1 MWRVLRLAVLAGLVA
16 TLLAA
21 GAVSGAAPARASVSD
36 FAVPPGLK
44 PQVEFWKQ
52 IFGTYSTQQV
62 VIHDTWQL
70 DRIYEVLDFQPLTDS
85 IIGDAAVE
93 AYIREKAQEEKERIR
108 AILLRLHQLGPNPDG
123 LSAEERKISA
133 LFANVNDPSKFLDA
147 AADDRIRSQRG
158 MRERF
163 AAGVEVSRR
172 YLPAMEAVFRREGL
186 PLSLTRLPLV
196 ESCFNVRAY
205 SKVGAAG
212 IWQFMP
218 STGRH
223 YLRIDNA
230 VDERRDPVASTAAA
244 AAHLK
249 ANYDVLNSWPLAITA
264 YNHGRTGMV
273 HAVAAVGSSDIV
285 EIIQHYHGP
294 AFKFA
299 SRNFYAEFLA
309 ALDVEQHFREY
320 FGELSPQRPRGAE
333 SVLVPDYVT
342 LKGLARAAGTD
353 TETLADLNP
362 ALTGEVVAGRLC
374 VPKGYRLQVPPG
386 GSAVFATRYASVA
399 VGEKQTRQRSSAVK
413 VHVVKH
419 RVKKGQTL
427 VAIAKQYGTTVA
439 AIQRRNNLRGAARV
453 KTGQSLIIPTG

>member
-1 MWRVLRLAVLAGLVA
+1 MILTANLPAPA
-16 TLLAA
+16 LAA
-21 GAVSGAAPARASVSD
+21 TAE
-36 FAVPPGLK
+36 FAVPPGLRT
-44 PQVEFWKQ
+44 QVDFWKKV
-52 IFGTYSTQQV
+52 FGTYSSYQV

-70 DRIYEVLDFQPLTDS
+70 DRVYEVLDFQTLADS
-85 IIGDAAVE
+85 TIGDAAVE
-93 AYIREKAQEEKERIR
+93 GYIHDKVRDEKERIR
-108 AILLRLHQLGPNPDG
+108 AILLRLHQVGPNPDG
-123 LSAEERKISA
+123 LSEEERKVWA
-133 LFANVNDPSKFLDA
+133 MFADVKEPSKFLDA
-147 AADDRIRSQRG
+147 AADDRIRAQRG

-172 YLPAMEAVFRREGL
+172 YLPDMEVVFRREGL
-186 PLSLTRLPLV
+186 PVQLTRLPLV

-230 VDERRDPVASTAAA
+230 VDERRDPVKSTAAA

-249 ANYDVLNSWPLAITA
+249 ANYEVLQTWPLAITA
-264 YNHGRTGMV
+264 YNHGRAGMA
-273 HAVAAVGSSDIV
+273 HAVATVGSTDVV
-285 EIIQHYHGP
+285 EIIHRYHGP

-320 FGELSPQRPRGAE
+320 FGELSPLRPVGAD
-333 SVLVPDYVT
+333 SVSVPDYVT
-342 LKGLARAAGTD
+342 LSGLARAVGTD

-362 ALTGEVVAGRLC
+362 ALTQDVVAGRLH
-374 VPKGYRLQVPPG
+374 VPKGYQLRVPPG
-386 GSAVFATRYASVA
+386 GAASFATRYASVA
-399 VGEKQTRQRSSAVK
+399 PTEKHVRQRNAYVT
-413 VHVVKH
+413 H

-427 VAIAKQYGTTVA
+427 VAIAKHYGTTVA
-439 AIQRRNNLRGAARV
+439 AIQRVNNLRGTARV
-453 KTGQSLIIPTG
+453 KPGRSLIIPTG